1 MKHNIWS
8 IIFEDLKWTP
18 IFSLI
23 VSKCLENNF
32 FIVEDHMYIV
42 ILLHKWR
49 GTLSTPSCKIISQDL
64 VGPSPI
70 TANTPFKSKNKWY
83 SLTFNSPIN
92 FSGNRN
98 VVVISCNP
106 YSICGQYVNVSSRL
120 KNSMQ
125 TTSSYSLII
134 KFSNDGDGHWI
145 YDFTKCMHSEQN
157 LHIEKINKIILANHG
172 LLWTFNDI
180 EQIFMANPW
189 LFWTLKYIRQIFVMA
204 WNSHS

>member
-1 MKHNIWS
+1 
-8 IIFEDLKWTP
+8 
-18 IFSLI
+18 
-23 VSKCLENNF
+23 
-32 FIVEDHMYIV
+32 
-42 ILLHKWR
+42 
-49 GTLSTPSCKIISQDL
+49 
-64 VGPSPI
+64 
-70 TANTPFKSKNKWY
+70 
-83 SLTFNSPIN
+83 
-92 FSGNRN
+92 
-98 VVVISCNP
+98 VISCNP
-106 YSICGQYVNVSSRL
+106 YSICGQYVNVSSTL

-189 LFWTLKYIRQIFVMA
+189 LFWTLKDIRQIFVMA

>member
-1 MKHNIWS
+1 
-8 IIFEDLKWTP
+8 
-18 IFSLI
+18 
-23 VSKCLENNF
+23 
-32 FIVEDHMYIV
+32 MYIV

-49 GTLSTPSCKIISQDL
+49 RTLSTPSCKIISQDL

-106 YSICGQYVNVSSRL
+106 YSICGQYVNVSSTL

-172 LLWTFNDI
+172 LL
-180 EQIFMANPW
+180 
-189 LFWTLKYIRQIFVMA
+189 
-204 WNSHS
+204 